1 MGIWW
6 KRANKTGACVGMTPD
21 LAVTAY
27 YMIGSRFYGVSWF
40 GTLTIA
46 SAVFGLPVGF
56 LVIWLVSLM
65 TEAPSK
71 EVQELVANVRYPK
84 SGQATTGDPLGREQ
98 PAGAH

>member
-6 KRANKTGACVGMTPD
+6 KRANKTGACVGMIAG

-40 GTLTIA
+40 GTQTIA

-56 LVIWLVSLM
+56 LVIWIVSLM
-65 TEAPSK
+65 TEAP
-71 EVQELVANVRYPK
+71 PK
-84 SGQATTGDPLGREQ
+84 RSPRSRR
-98 PAGAH
+98 